1 MTIHCFHRKVVYLET
16 YNYAE
21 KPPLLYIIYY
31 LDNRY
36 MITIDSLKIHVQS
49 ADCFQVNGRK
59 SFYSG
64 HTVSFLEGVRTKL
77 NRKHREWG
85 DMDKLTV

>member
-1 MTIHCFHRKVVYLET
+1 
-16 YNYAE
+16 
-21 KPPLLYIIYY
+21 
-31 LDNRY
+31 

-49 ADCFQVNGRK
+49 ADCFQVNGRN

-85 DMDKLTV
+85 DMDILTV